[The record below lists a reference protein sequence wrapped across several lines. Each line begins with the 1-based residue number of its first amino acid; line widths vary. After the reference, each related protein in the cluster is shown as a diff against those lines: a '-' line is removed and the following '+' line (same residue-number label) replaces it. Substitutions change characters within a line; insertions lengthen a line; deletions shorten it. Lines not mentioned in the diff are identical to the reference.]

1 MVPCDTYDSKGI
13 QAITIYKTYFVCLT
27 EVSSYKRPTI
37 RLCSPSERRAQIY
50 RQCGE
55 RSNANYLIIL
65 PKLFEFMFVNDRYK
79 SIGCLIPKTACSSW
93 KFTMV
98 KVSGEIDMAKVDHAT
113 LHDNAFMHSMGWRL
127 LSTYSA
133 VGIRHRLKTYFK
145 FITVRHPFDRLV
157 SAYKDKLGAM
167 AGRYLG
173 GLHARRIKQ
182 RYRAV
187 NVTTGHRPGGR
198 VTFAEFIRYVLDTEP
213 QNLDVHWR
221 DYGRLCD
228 PCRVHY
234 DYVVRSCPGSP
245 PPRTTLCRRRTLY
258 SRPSHTHCKAA
269 RASPSSVRSPP
280 GTCADYRT
288 CTDATSKCSATRGG
302 RTTRSPCVL
311 TPVTALF
318 AASLSTRIK
327 HVTSR
332 VHSLR
337 RGRWGRLTQLRLSL
351 QCKVTVIF

>member
-37 RLCSPSERRAQIY
+37 RLCSPSQRQAQIY

-55 RSNANYLIIL
+55 RSNANYLKIL

-79 SIGCLIPKTACSSW
+79 CIGCLIPKTACSSW

-98 KVSGEIDMAKVDHAT
+98 KASGKIDMAKVDHAT

-127 LSTYSA
+127 LSTYNA
-133 VGIRHRLKTYFK
+133 VGIKHRLKTYFK

-157 SAYKDKLGAM
+157 SAYKDKLGAT

-187 NVTTGHRPGGR
+187 NVMTGRRPGGR

-234 DYVVRSCPGSP
+234 DYVVRMETLAADSRAIL
-245 PPRTTLCRRRTLY
+245 PR
-258 SRPSHTHCKAA
+258 
-269 RASPSSVRSPP
+269 
-280 GTCADYRT
+280 
-288 CTDATSKCSATRGG
+288 
-302 RTTRSPCVL
+302 
-311 TPVTALF
+311 F
-318 AASLSTRIK
+318 AASTDNVMPTQNVIQSAEP
-327 HVTSR
+327 
-332 VHSLR
+332 HSLQGGKSVSLIGSIAARDVR
-337 RGRWGRLTQLRLSL
+337 RLQNLYRRDFEMFGYTWRQNNTVAMCSNTSNGSL
-351 QCKVTVIF
+351 CC